1 MKVLILTGKFGM
13 GHYSAANTLAADIRQ
28 SALDADVVVADI
40 YETAF
45 PECYDMVYM
54 VYSSLVGKGGMIYNW
69 AYNKTVSSKKEGV
82 PSKNPVTNH
91 MLKRLETLVQQ
102 QRPDVVIATYSLCA
116 HLMSL
121 LKLKTGWQ
129 IPLVTCIT
137 DVTTHTV
144 WINRQ
149 TDLYLVAAPCTK
161 ESLLELGVP
170 EQRILISGI
179 PVRSSFQQPVLR
191 QETVDKPKELLLM
204 GGGLGLLPADKE
216 FYVQLDKTP
225 NVHTTVITG
234 KNEKLYRKLAGK
246 FERIQVL
253 GFTNQVAHY
262 MRQADLIITKPGGIT
277 MFEAIHS
284 ELPMLVFQP
293 FLEQEVKNGEYL
305 QANGLGIVLD
315 KKPEE
320 AISEIRGILRDTG
333 RLEMMKAN
341 MRQVKE
347 SLQPQGLIQFLTAC
361 QAEIAQRKQ
370 VA

>member
-1 MKVLILTGKFGM
+1 MC
-13 GHYSAANTLAADIRQ
+13 IR
-28 SALDADVVVADI
+28 DR
-40 YETAF
+40 
-45 PECYDMVYM
+45 

-69 AYNKTVSSKKEGV
+69 AYNKTVSSKKEGM

-102 QRPDVVIATYSLCA
+102 QQPDVVIATYSLCA

-129 IPLVTCIT
+129 VPLVTCIT

-234 KNEKLYRKLAGK
+234 KNERC
-246 FERIQVL
+246 V
-253 GFTNQVAHY
+253 
-262 MRQADLIITKPGGIT
+262 
-277 MFEAIHS
+277 
-284 ELPMLVFQP
+284 
-293 FLEQEVKNGEYL
+293 
-305 QANGLGIVLD
+305 
-315 KKPEE
+315 
-320 AISEIRGILRDTG
+320 
-333 RLEMMKAN
+333 
-341 MRQVKE
+341 
-347 SLQPQGLIQFLTAC
+347 
-361 QAEIAQRKQ
+361 
-370 VA
+370 